1 MRARPGMRL
10 ASASILALLHVR
22 VLLVEDDADS
32 REIFTI
38 ALQSRG
44 ASVIAASSAREALA
58 ALCTQPHVVVT
69 DIKLGAEDGYWLL
82 EQIRAREKCAA
93 LPVIAVTGRVLGA
106 NGRLAPLGD
115 FDAAAVKPVDPF
127 ALCDLV
133 AQILRNGQP
142 VGTTRG
148 VRVD

>member
-1 MRARPGMRL
+1 MKGRPAMCP
-10 ASASILALLHVR
+10 ASPSTLTLRHVR

-44 ASVIAASSAREALA
+44 ACVTTAISAREALD
-58 ALCTQPHVVVT
+58 ALHLRPHIVVT
-69 DIKLGAEDGYWLL
+69 DIKLGGEDGYWLL
-82 EQIRAREKCAA
+82 EQIRARAESAT

-133 AQILRNGQP
+133 AQILGKGQRAG
-142 VGTTRG
+142 VTTGCRE
-148 VRVD
+148 D